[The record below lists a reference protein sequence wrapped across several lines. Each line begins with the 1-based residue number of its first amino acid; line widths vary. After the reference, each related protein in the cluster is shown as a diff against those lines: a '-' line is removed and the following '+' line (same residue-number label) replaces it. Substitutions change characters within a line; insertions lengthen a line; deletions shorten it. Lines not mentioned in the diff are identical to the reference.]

1 MPVAVLKATIQ
12 SLKVAAR
19 VKKMALAQNAVD
31 KTTLFNNQTLLCQGD
46 VFVFRNWHIFSF
58 KRLPLIATSEV

>member
-19 VKKMALAQNAVD
+19 IKKMALAQNAVD

-58 KRLPLIATSEV
+58 MRQPFVAAPEV